1 MFLKKIFFYTL
12 LIYIVGCSDLRF
24 VYDDSHKNLKDLF
37 ENTLVSISGD
47 DSETIR
53 IYIQGKLGAPIN
65 RPTYQLIVSSK
76 KEITA
81 AVLDKDATASKIQ
94 IKNTSYYSLSNIKK
108 SCVILN
114 KEIETITSYNTKS
127 EGYSFGSDFS
137 ENELLEKNL
146 YSNIDMFFD
155 SVILSSINLNCKNE
169 N

>member
-1 MFLKKIFFYTL
+1 MFLKKIFFSTL

-24 VYDDSHKNLKDLF
+24 VYDDSHKKLNDLF
-37 ENTLVSISGD
+37 EKTLVSISGD

-53 IYIQGKLGAPIN
+53 IYIQSKVGAVLN
-65 RPTYQLIVSSK
+65 RATYQLIVSSK

-94 IKNTSYYSLSNIKK
+94 IKNTTHYSLINIKK

-114 KEIETITSYNTKS
+114 KEIETIASYNTKS
-127 EGYSFGSDFS
+127 EGYSFGSDLS
-137 ENELLEKNL
+137 ESELLEKNL
-146 YSNIDMFFD
+146 YSNIDIFFNN
-155 SVILSSINLNCKNE
+155 VILSNINFNCKNE